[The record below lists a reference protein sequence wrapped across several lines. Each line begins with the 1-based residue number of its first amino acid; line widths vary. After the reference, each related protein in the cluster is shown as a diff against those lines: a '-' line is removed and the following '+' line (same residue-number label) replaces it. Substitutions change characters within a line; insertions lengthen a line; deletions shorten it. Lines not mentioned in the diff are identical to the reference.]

1 MAKETII
8 ISGGG
13 TGGHIFPAIA
23 IAHALQAADS
33 TIDILFVGARG
44 KMEMQR
50 VPAAGYPI
58 IGLWISGLQRKLT
71 VSNLLFPVKVISS
84 VSKALGIVRKYRP
97 VAVVGV
103 GGYASGPLV
112 YAATMKG
119 IPAVLQ
125 EQNSYAGITNKIL
138 AKRVQQVC
146 VAYDKMERFFPAENI
161 RFTGNPVRS
170 DIVKAA
176 AEGLDSRKEEALGYY
191 QLKPGVPTL
200 LVVGGS
206 LGARTLNRSLAASLA
221 QLKENN
227 IQVIWQC
234 GKFYYEE
241 MKATLEA
248 AGNPGNIHLHQF
260 LDRMDLAY
268 AAADVVISRAGAL
281 SISELCLVQLPVIFV
296 PSPNV
301 AEDHQRKNA
310 SALVEK
316 NAALMV
322 LDRDAEQQMIP
333 QALALLENKGKQ
345 QELKKNIGQLARPE
359 AAAAIAEIILK
370 LKKAS

>member
-33 TIDILFVGARG
+33 NIDILFVGAKGR
-44 KMEMQR
+44 MEMQR

-71 VSNLLFPVKVISS
+71 AGNLLFPVKVISS

-119 IPAVLQ
+119 VPAVLQ

-138 AKRVQQVC
+138 ARRVQQIC
-146 VAYDKMERFFPAENI
+146 VAYDKMERFFPAGNI

-176 AEGLDSRKEEALGYY
+176 AEGLDSRKEEALDYY
-191 QLKPGVPTL
+191 QLKPGLPTL

-206 LGARTLNRSLAASLA
+206 LGARTLNRSLSAGLQ

-234 GKFYYEE
+234 GKFYYED
-241 MKATLEA
+241 MTARLEE
-248 AGNPGNIHLHQF
+248 AGNPENIHLHEF

-268 AAADVVISRAGAL
+268 ATADVVISRAGAL

-310 SALVEK
+310 SSLVEK

-322 LDRDAEQQMIP
+322 LDKDAEQQMIP
-333 QALALLENKGKQ
+333 QALALLKDKEKQ
-345 QELKKNIGQLARPE
+345 LELKKNIGQLARPE
-359 AAAAIAEIILK
+359 AASAIAEIILK